1 MENDP
6 IYLCFLPP
14 PTRPFPEREQ
24 QQQRIRAD
32 EIVLYIPA
40 LDRFISNAV
49 SPDINGLYKQERN
62 LLLPGDQLSSIV
74 LIPREIALLDC
85 DGYAYRFFYYYDP
98 REGDM
103 LPHPAFAFGIE

>member
-1 MENDP
+1 MTP
-6 IYLCFLPP
+6 FIYVFCLLLRALF
-14 PTRPFPEREQ
+14 RRE
-24 QQQRIRAD
+24 QRIRAD
-32 EIVLYIPA
+32 EIVLYSYPA

-62 LLLPGDQLSSIV
+62 LLPGDQLSSIV
-74 LIPREIALLDC
+74 LIPWEIALLDC

-103 LPHPAFAFGIE
+103 LPHPALLSAE